1 MTLPAELGRECDVP
15 MRLIDQTLADM
26 TEALDQGWGD
36 RDSRVAMCLQ
46 QQRAGIEFTVDPKDV
61 QAVLD
66 AD

>member
-1 MTLPAELGRECDVP
+1 
-15 MRLIDQTLADM
+15 MRLIDMTLADM

-36 RDSRVAMCLQ
+36 RDSRVTMCLQ
-46 QQRAGIEFTVDPKDV
+46 QERAGIEFTIAPADV

>member
-1 MTLPAELGRECDVP
+1 
-15 MRLIDQTLADM
+15 MRLIDLTLADM

-46 QQRAGIEFTVDPKDV
+46 QERAGIEFTVDPKDV
-61 QAVLD
+61 QVVLD